1 LCDRIAIMNRGR
13 IVAMGSPAE
22 LKALVGPQATLDQVM
37 ETLVGGESESLE
49 KGGLSDVR
57 RERRTVI
64 THR

>member
-1 LCDRIAIMNRGR
+1 
-13 IVAMGSPAE
+13 VKE
-22 LKALVGPQATLDQVM
+22 K
-37 ETLVGGESESLE
+37 LVGGESETLE